1 MKQILLFLL
10 FLVSINLFAELKFGD
25 IEFEGNSQITNAEL
39 NNVIAS
45 HKGDTFSNQIINQDI
60 KRIVDFYKAK
70 GILNVKVFYPKVVA
84 ISPENIK
91 IIFKIEEGKKLIVNS
106 VHFVGNSYISSDKL
120 DAVIGK
126 NFYMA
131 KLSDRI
137 YALVRFY
144 NENGFF
150 FAKIYLDST
159 SVAKNLVEIY
169 LNIDEGSYCEFKNFI
184 FKGNKISTGKSL
196 LNISHLDKTQ
206 RITPELIAMATENI
220 KRKSYIKDCDIVPI
234 NQNDILISVEE
245 GKMNFFNG
253 IIGYDNSGDNKAKL
267 SGFLNFDFLNIAGSD
282 RSVSFRWKNIPD
294 KIKTVSLAYHHPK
307 IYKYPLG
314 ADISFF
320 REEKEYIKTDIT
332 NLIYYQTGSYK
343 YGTSITFDNIYSK
356 SGEENYFKQERN
368 IKPGL
373 WGEINTTN
381 SYYNPTSG
389 MKLYMHYFVTLGL
402 HNKKRQAVE
411 LRYAKFNKIK
421 NSLVFYY
428 NMTAN
433 IMQNKELSYFDY
445 YQLGGKS
452 NLRGFLEDTFSGY
465 QVGWSNVELRFL
477 AGGYSS
483 FFLFTDYGYVK
494 NIDYTYG
501 KLFGT
506 GLGMRLETKI
516 GILEV
521 DYAIG
526 YQNGKFRS
534 PLNGIIHFGLSSG
547 L

>member
-1 MKQILLFLL
+1 MKLILSFLIL
-10 FLVSINLFAELKFGD
+10 LVSINVFAELKFGD
-25 IEFEGNSQITNAEL
+25 VEFNGNSLITNEEL
-39 NNVIAS
+39 NSVVS
-45 HKGDTFSNQIINQDI
+45 TRKGDIFSNKTINEDIKQII
-60 KRIVDFYKAK
+60 DFYKEK
-70 GILNVKVFYPKVVA
+70 GILNVNVFYPEVIT

-91 IIFKIEEGKKLIVNS
+91 VIFKIEEGKNLIVNKID
-106 VHFVGNSYISSDKL
+106 FVGNSYIASDKL
-120 DAVIGK
+120 DAIMGK
-126 NFYMA
+126 NFTLS
-131 KLSDRI
+131 KLEDRI

-144 NENGFF
+144 SENGFF
-150 FAKIYLDST
+150 FAKVSLDRT
-159 SVAKNLVEIY
+159 SVVKNLVEIY
-169 LNIDEGSYCEFKNFI
+169 LNINEGSYCEFKNFI

-196 LNISHLDKTQ
+196 LNISHLDKSQ
-206 RITPELIAMATENI
+206 KITPELIIMATENI

-234 NQNDILISVEE
+234 NKTDLLISIDE

-253 IIGYDNSGDNKAKL
+253 IIGYDNSGDEKAKL

-294 KIKTVSLAYHHPK
+294 KIKTVSLTYHHPK

-314 ADISFF
+314 TDISFI
-320 REEKEYIKTDIT
+320 REEKSYIKTDIT
-332 NLIYYQTGSYK
+332 NLIYYQNGNYK
-343 YGTSITFDNIYSK
+343 YGTSMTFDNIYSK
-356 SGEENYFKQERN
+356 TGGDDYFEQQKN

-381 SYYNPTSG
+381 SYYNPISG
-389 MKLYMHYFVTLGL
+389 MKLYMHYFVTFGL

-411 LRYAKFNKIK
+411 VKYSKFNGIK
-421 NSLVFYY
+421 NRLVLYY
-428 NMTAN
+428 NFEAN

-445 YQLGGKS
+445 YQLGGQS

-465 QVGWSNVELRFL
+465 QVGWSNLELRFL

-494 NIDYTYG
+494 NLDYTYG
-501 KLFGT
+501 KLFGI

-516 GILEV
+516 GILEI